1 MVFNYGEINMEMLAT
16 IKKWASELADVVV
29 SVLALSIVL
38 ELLMKG
44 SAIPFLPT
52 PSVIGNVTDVVN
64 TLGGQGLVGLVAIWV
79 LYHVWKAK

>member
-1 MVFNYGEINMEMLAT
+1 MEILAT
-16 IKKWASELADVVV
+16 IKTWAGELAEVVV

-38 ELLMKG
+38 ELLMG
-44 SAIPFLPT
+44 NSAIPFLPT

-64 TLGGQGLVGLVAIWV
+64 TLGSQGLVGLLAVWV

>member
-1 MVFNYGEINMEMLAT
+1 MEMLAT

-44 SAIPFLPT
+44 SAIPFL
-52 PSVIGNVTDVVN
+52 

>member
-1 MVFNYGEINMEMLAT
+1 
-16 IKKWASELADVVV
+16 
-29 SVLALSIVL
+29 LALSIVL

>member
-1 MVFNYGEINMEMLAT
+1 MEILAT
-16 IKKWASELADVVV
+16 IKTWAGELAEVVV

-38 ELLMKG
+38 ELLMG
-44 SAIPFLPT
+44 NSAIPFLPT

-64 TLGGQGLVGLVAIWV
+64 TLGGQGLVGLLAVWV